1 MATMIARAEPL
12 LCLIGLGW
20 LAPLLRLAT
29 GGDRRRE
36 LALLRRTLGVP
47 IVAIALFLALW
58 SALAARLAS
67 GALPAPAAVWREAV
81 GLLEEDR
88 AERLRR
94 ADFYALQAARNAAA
108 LAADPGAEPDVRRYA
123 GKPTYLEQIATSLA
137 TVLAGFLL
145 AALVAVPLGIAA
157 GSSRTI
163 DAAIAPF
170 VQIFKPVS
178 PLAWLPIVTL
188 VVSAFYERAEPFVAQ
203 SFVIS
208 AITVTL
214 CSLWPALINTSLGVA
229 GIDKDL
235 SNVARVLE
243 LGWLA
248 KIFKIVLPSAL
259 PQIFTGLR
267 LSLGV
272 GWMVLI
278 AAEMLARNPGL
289 GKFVWDE
296 FQTGSPASLARVF
309 VAVFTIGGI
318 GLVLD
323 RLMFALQAASL
334 PVVSR

>member
-12 LCLIGLGW
+12 LVWIGLGW
-20 LAPLLRLAT
+20 LAPLLRIAT

-36 LALLRRTLGVP
+36 LAELRRTFGVP
-47 IVAIALFLALW
+47 VAALVLFVALW
-58 SALAARLAS
+58 SALAARLAA
-67 GALPAPAAVWREAV
+67 GTLPGPAAVWRAAA
-81 GLLEEDR
+81 GLIEEDR

-94 ADFYALQAARNAAA
+94 ADFYASQAARNAAV
-108 LAADPGAEPDVRRYA
+108 LAVDPHAEHEVHRYV

-137 TVLAGFLL
+137 TVLTGFLL

-163 DAAIAPF
+163 DAAISPF
-170 VQIFKPVS
+170 VQLFKPVS

-188 VVSAFYERAEPFVAQ
+188 AVSAAYGRAAFVVPEPFVT
-203 SFVIS
+203 S
-208 AITVTL
+208 AITVAL

-235 SNVARVLE
+235 LNVARVLE
-243 LGWLA
+243 LGWFA
-248 KIFKIVLPSAL
+248 KLFKVVLPSAL
-259 PQIFTGLR
+259 PLIFTGLR

-289 GKFVWDE
+289 GRFVWDE
-296 FQTGSPASLARVF
+296 FQSGAPSALARIF
-309 VAVFTIGGI
+309 VAVLTIGGI

-323 RLMFALQAASL
+323 RLMLALQAACT
-334 PVVSR
+334 PAVTR